1 MSLREFTF
9 IKGVEVCG
17 AYISCKMS
25 LREVVRRSR
34 RTLFQ
39 GKEQATAR
47 SHFLKGMLTNFEM
60 ADSIGCI

>member
-1 MSLREFTF
+1 
-9 IKGVEVCG
+9 
-17 AYISCKMS
+17 MS

-47 SHFLKGMLTNFEM
+47 SKGMLTNFEM

>member
-1 MSLREFTF
+1 M
-9 IKGVEVCG
+9 CG

-60 ADSIGCI
+60 DDSIGCI